1 MLTLILIYTRI
12 NEQPVR
18 EPQGRLLQT
27 MLVSYDCITN
37 YHKCGNLKQQ
47 RNLFSQCRGQ
57 MSKISFTRLELRYW
71 QGHMP
76 PQRL

>member
-1 MLTLILIYTRI
+1 MLTLILIYTKIKI

-18 EPQGRLLQT
+18 EPQGRLLLT

-37 YHKCGNLKQQ
+37 YHNRGNLKQQ
-47 RNLFSQCRGQ
+47 CNLFSQCGGQ
-57 MSKISFTRLELRYW
+57 MSKISFTRLKLRYW

-76 PQRL
+76 P